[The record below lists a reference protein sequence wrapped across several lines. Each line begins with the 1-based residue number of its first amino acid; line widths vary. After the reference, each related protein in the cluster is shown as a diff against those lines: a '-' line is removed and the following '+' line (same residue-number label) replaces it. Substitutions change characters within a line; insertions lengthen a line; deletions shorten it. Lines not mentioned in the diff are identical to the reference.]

1 MSTDRKRRVPLRYLP
16 QLLASVIRSSPF
28 VALGLLA
35 ITLVSS
41 VIPALQLTKV
51 GEITATIEELG
62 RGQAE
67 ATDGIGWSLVL
78 TPLVLLVGLILLD
91 TLLSALSPI
100 METSLRESL
109 SIRTQRQVIEKAQSL
124 DLVYFEH
131 PEFYDRLQRANEDM
145 GGRLVTLL
153 RLGLDLLSGLT
164 GSASLMVLM
173 FAAHWALVPIVTI
186 GVIPGVWVAL
196 TMNRRTYWVYRMR
209 TPENRMAMYLRGL
222 LTRREAAKE
231 VRLFTLTEHLT
242 DEWTDLSNHLAAERR
257 SLETKQ
263 AVMAGGAD
271 VFSSLA
277 YGACITIL
285 AYLIL
290 GDRISFDQYVVV
302 TPAITHLAGRLES
315 IMRAGASLQEQS
327 LYLGDLYEFLSLDPR
342 AELTDEEP
350 ERAVGVVSD
359 TRREAAPAVQVVAE
373 GPLGPIRFEGV
384 SFRYPGSDRFVLK
397 DIHLTLH
404 PGERIALVGEN
415 GAGKSTLVRLL
426 LGLYRPTEGR
436 ILVGGRDMADL
447 PREYLHER
455 MAAVFQDFVQ
465 YLFPVYDNIAMGR
478 LGRATEADVRAAAEL
493 AGVAEYIESLPDG
506 YYTQLGRE
514 MDGVDLSGGQWQK
527 LAIARALVRRAEL
540 IILDEPTAALDP
552 LAEAEIYQQFLEMT
566 SGRTAVI
573 ISHRLGSARM
583 AHRIVVL
590 KDGRIVE
597 EGDHDFLVRR
607 DGEYARLF
615 SLQAQWYQ

>member
-1 MSTDRKRRVPLRYLP
+1 M
-16 QLLASVIRSSPF
+16 
-28 VALGLLA
+28 
-35 ITLVSS
+35 
-41 VIPALQLTKV
+41 
-51 GEITATIEELG
+51 
-62 RGQAE
+62 
-67 ATDGIGWSLVL
+67 L

-231 VRLFTLTEHLT
+231 VRLFTLAEHLT

-478 LGRATEADVRAAAEL
+478 LGRMKPTCEPRPSSQASPSTSSPCRT
-493 AGVAEYIESLPDG
+493 G
-506 YYTQLGRE
+506 YYAARTRWTASTCPVGSAEVSPVWSVEPSDHL
-514 MDGVDLSGGQWQK
+514 DGHG
-527 LAIARALVRRAEL
+527 LA
-540 IILDEPTAALDP
+540 DP

-566 SGRTAVI
+566 SGRRRHDIAPARV
-573 ISHRLGSARM
+573 GRM
-583 AHRIVVL
+583 AHRTGARTAACR
-590 KDGRIVE
+590 GRHQAFWC
-597 EGDHDFLVRR
+597 GR

-615 SLQAQWYQ
+615 SLQPSGTRSCDQAVSARPRRSKSM